1 MCISKIIANRVK
13 EGLGDIVSINQSA
26 FVPDLDIQKAC
37 DIVDW
42 RFLET
47 ILVGFGFHP
56 KMVQWIMVCVTGP
69 SYFIRV
75 NGNLHGWVKGKRGLW
90 QDDPLSPYLF
100 TLVMEILTLI
110 LQRRVRDSDDFYSVV
125 VIMDALEEFK
135 QVSGLVPSITKSMAF
150 FCNVPNAI
158 KASILNSMPFAE
170 GFCFRVNDWRN
181 KFLSLAGRLRLIR
194 SVLSSM
200 HIYWAS
206 IFILPNRI
214 VHDLEQ
220 LMRGF
225 LWCQGEMKKGKS
237 KFTWNSVCM
246 PKHEGGL
253 GRSFW
258 DVPCRGDVSWEW
270 HKLLQI
276 RSTIRPFI
284 WHNINNGKS
293 TSAWFDRWVDLCP
306 LKDMFSNKDIARSG
320 FSLDDSVPL
329 LLDDID
335 DVILLRDRDGVLRPF
350 SVACAWDTIRTR
362 ADIVNWYNVIL
373 IITCSLS
380 VLSLRKCG
388 LRLVFST
395 KGILFHLGLLMLLL
409 SLILYPR
416 EKWRL
421 VFFLDLCLLLHHTT
435 FDWKGME
442 DYSRRRPRLRIRLLM
457 LCSYC
462 VAAGLWLKLVT
473 FKFKKMSTRSRLLLD
488 QWKIPRYYII
498 YDGSSRSRV
507 TLVIGDGTR
516 SIHATISTP
525 GVEIFKPFKALEL
538 KKTKEGLRCVI
549 AYQIPLRYFDKVGCM
564 LCICWFHCS
573 PLQVDR
579 PPLNFLFVASSPLNS
594 LKSREIG

>member
-1 MCISKIIANRVK
+1 MVLLGVHSKLIFKRPMILWIGVFLRLFLWV
-13 EGLGDIVSINQSA
+13 LA
-26 FVPDLDIQKAC
+26 FTLR
-37 DIVDW
+37 W
-42 RFLET
+42 
-47 ILVGFGFHP
+47 
-56 KMVQWIMVCVTGP
+56 
-69 SYFIRV
+69 S
-75 NGNLHGWVKGKRGLW
+75 NGLW
-90 QDDPLSPYLF
+90 FVFLGH
-100 TLVMEILTLI
+100 LTLYV
-110 LQRRVRDSDDFYSVV
+110 LMVTYMGGLKRRVRDSDDFYSVV

-135 QVSGLVPSITKSMAF
+135 QVSGLVPSITKSTAF

-258 DVPCRGDVSWEW
+258 DVPCRGDVSWGW

-350 SVACAWDTIRTR
+350 SVACAWDRIRTR
-362 ADIVNWYNVIL
+362 ADIVNCYNVVWFSHCIPRHAIHMWLVFRQKLKIQERLRQWDVGLSIDLNLLRCPLCDLVPDSHYHLFFERAFSSQVWSKARVLYERDSIPPRLIDVTTFINPISKGKMAVSIL
-373 IITCSLS
+373 F
-380 VLSLRKCG
+380 
-388 LRLVFST
+388 RLV
-395 KGILFHLGLLMLLL
+395 L
-409 SLILYPR
+409 
-416 EKWRL
+416 
-421 VFFLDLCLLLHHTT
+421 
-435 FDWKGME
+435 
-442 DYSRRRPRLRIRLLM
+442 
-457 LCSYC
+457 
-462 VAAGLWLKLVT
+462 AAT
-473 FKFKKMSTRSRLLLD
+473 S
-488 QWKIPRYYII
+488 YYI
-498 YDGSSRSRV
+498 
-507 TLVIGDGTR
+507 
-516 SIHATISTP
+516 
-525 GVEIFKPFKALEL
+525 
-538 KKTKEGLRCVI
+538 
-549 AYQIPLRYFDKVGCM
+549 
-564 LCICWFHCS
+564 
-573 PLQVDR
+573 
-579 PPLNFLFVASSPLNS
+579 
-594 LKSREIG
+594 